1 MSILFAALLWSGAA
15 CVYAGGVRWRSSLGW
30 ALALAGAGGT
40 IALANG
46 PGSGVAEASAH
57 FLSALTL
64 FAVAV
69 PLLKK
74 TPLKPWRAPRP
85 LKAPP
90 PLHGVGRITAAVLI
104 APVAGA
110 LLSVALPAL
119 VPLSSDVRYLVAIV
133 AVVPAM
139 TIAPW
144 LALQARSALRAWAVS
159 GGVAVSSLV
168 VIWSSF
174 P

>member
-15 CVYAGGVRWRSSLGW
+15 FVYAGGARWRSSIGW
-30 ALALAGAGGT
+30 ALALGGAVGT
-40 IALANG
+40 IALAHG
-46 PGSGVAEASAH
+46 PGSGLAEASAH
-57 FLSALTL
+57 FLSAVTL
-64 FAVAV
+64 YAVTV
-69 PLLKK
+69 PLMRT

-85 LKAPP
+85 LKPP
-90 PLHGVGRITAAVLI
+90 PLHGVGRLTAAVSV
-104 APVAGA
+104 APVAGV

-119 VPLSSDVRYLVAIV
+119 VPFSSDVRYLVAVV

-144 LALQARSALRAWAVS
+144 LALSAKSARRAWAIS
-159 GGVAVSSLV
+159 SGVALSSLV

>member
-15 CVYAGGVRWRSSLGW
+15 FVYAGGARWRSSIGW
-30 ALALAGAGGT
+30 ALALGGAVGT
-40 IALANG
+40 IALAHG
-46 PGSGVAEASAH
+46 PGSGLAEASAH
-57 FLSALTL
+57 FLSAVTL
-64 FAVAV
+64 YSVAV
-69 PLLKK
+69 PFLRT

-85 LKAPP
+85 LKQPP
-90 PLHGVGRITAAVLI
+90 PLHCVGRITAAVI
-104 APVAGA
+104 VAPVAGV

-119 VPLSSDVRYLVAIV
+119 VPFSSDVRYLVAIV

-144 LALQARSALRAWAVS
+144 LALSAKSARRAWAVS
-159 GGVAVSSLV
+159 SGVAASSLV